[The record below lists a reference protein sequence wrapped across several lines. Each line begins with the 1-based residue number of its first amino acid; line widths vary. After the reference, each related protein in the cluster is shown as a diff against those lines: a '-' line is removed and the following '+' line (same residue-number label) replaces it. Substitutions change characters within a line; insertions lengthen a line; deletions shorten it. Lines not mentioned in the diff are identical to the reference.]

1 MTYLE
6 RVDWPAGVRPPC
18 PLCGALTTGL
28 REVEVPRRS
37 TGSRADHQP
46 ILVLAEPCECEV
58 TESAALLQH
67 DAILL
72 EHDLAQGLARPLPLP
87 SRRPTAD
94 PARSSRRSSGRELRQ
109 ALLDQVLS
117 GREAHVG

>member
-6 RVDWPAGVRPPC
+6 RVDWPDGVRPPC
-18 PLCGALTTGL
+18 PLCGAATTGL
-28 REVEVPRRS
+28 RELEAPSRS
-37 TGSRADHQP
+37 AGSRADHLP
-46 ILVLAEPCECEV
+46 ILVRAEPCDCEV

-72 EHDLAQGLARPLPLP
+72 ERDLAEGPARPLPLP
-87 SRRPTAD
+87 SRRPTPD
-94 PARSSRRSSGRELRQ
+94 PARSSRRSSGEELRR
-109 ALLDQVLS
+109 AHLDQVVS

>member
-6 RVDWPAGVRPPC
+6 RVDWPAEVRPPC
-18 PLCGALTTGL
+18 PLCAATTTGL
-28 REVEVPRRS
+28 REVEAPSRS
-37 TGSRADHQP
+37 AGSRADHQP
-46 ILVLAEPCECEV
+46 ILVLAEPCDCEI

-72 EHDLAQGLARPLPLP
+72 EHDLAEGLARPLPLP
-87 SRRPTAD
+87 SRLPTAN
-94 PARSSRRSSGRELRQ
+94 PARSSRRNSGEKLRQ
-109 ALLDQVLS
+109 AHLDQVVS

>member
-46 ILVLAEPCECEV
+46 ILVLAEPCDCEV

-72 EHDLAQGLARPLPLP
+72 EHDLAEGLARPLPLP
-87 SRRPTAD
+87 SGLPAAD
-94 PARSSRRSSGRELRQ
+94 PARSSRRSCGEEARQ
-109 ALLDQVLS
+109 VHLDQGLP
-117 GREAHVG
+117 REAHVG

>member
-18 PLCGALTTGL
+18 PLCGATTTGL
-28 REVEVPRRS
+28 REVEVPSRS
-37 TGSRADHQP
+37 AGSRADHQP
-46 ILVLAEPCECEV
+46 ILVLAEPCDCEV

-72 EHDLAQGLARPLPLP
+72 EHDLAEGLPDWWSHVIQA
-87 SRRPTAD
+87 SRI
-94 PARSSRRSSGRELRQ
+94 RRSFIGKR
-109 ALLDQVLS
+109 
-117 GREAHVG
+117 H